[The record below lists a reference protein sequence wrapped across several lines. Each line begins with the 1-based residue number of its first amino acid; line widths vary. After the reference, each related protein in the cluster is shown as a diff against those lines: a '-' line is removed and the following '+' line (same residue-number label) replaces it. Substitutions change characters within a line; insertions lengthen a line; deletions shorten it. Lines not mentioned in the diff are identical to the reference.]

1 MSSTAVE
8 RPPAAP
14 ADIPQGSPTLQDE
27 TMTMLWREAKA
38 LAAGRMFKDV
48 EQAEQAFARMLVGH
62 HLGLNPA
69 QSMLGIDIVK
79 GSAQLRGTLL
89 GTLVRSREG
98 YDWKVLEMGPE
109 KASIEFF
116 RDGESQ
122 GVSTWAKADSERAGL
137 VKSDSNHEKY
147 PTAMFWNRAMSQGVK
162 LLVPET
168 MRGIP
173 VYTPDDLEGVTARG
187 ARDGEPGGGGSRS
200 APEDRTAL
208 LDAIIDHIP
217 LDQQSRAKELI
228 DEMNSLAPGSWGAA
242 KVEMIFSHKRGY
254 SVSVELSQ
262 IERQIEELRSDR
274 DDVREVLAAP
284 DEPENVTDAEVV
296 PEQAVNAASDAE
308 PSQEAQEQGDILKA
322 RESELEALY
331 DHSGDGTREQ
341 EELGIELEQV
351 REGIRDL
358 GFTASIDVSPAQD
371 SLPL

>member
-1 MSSTAVE
+1 
-8 RPPAAP
+8 
-14 ADIPQGSPTLQDE
+14 
-27 TMTMLWREAKA
+27 MTMLWREAKA
-38 LAAGRMFKDV
+38 LSAGRMFKDV

-79 GSAQLRGTLL
+79 GHAQLRGTLL

-98 YDWKVLEMGPE
+98 YDWKVKTMGAE
-109 KASIEFF
+109 GVAIEFF
-116 RDGESQ
+116 RNGESE
-122 GVSTWAKADSERAGL
+122 GVSEWGPEQSKLAELDKKTSNGAT
-137 VKSDSNHEKY
+137 SNHIKY
-147 PTAMFWNRAMSQGVK
+147 PVAMFWNRAMSQGVK

-173 VYTPDDLEGVTARG
+173 VYTPEDLEGLSASG
-187 ARDGEPGGGGSRS
+187 ARDGEPGGSGSRPG
-200 APEDRTAL
+200 PEDRTAL

-217 LDQQSRAKELI
+217 LDQQARAKELI

-242 KVEMIFSHKRGY
+242 KVEMVFAHKRGY

-262 IERQIEELRSDR
+262 IERQIEELRIDAR
-274 DDVREVLAAP
+274 A
-284 DEPENVTDAEVV
+284 EPTPGDYDADPEPVDAEVV
-296 PEQAVNAASDAE
+296 DEKVARYEQRITSVAAEIMDEAINAASDDE
-308 PSQEAQEQGDILKA
+308 PSQEAQEQADILKG

-331 DHSGDGTREQ
+331 DHSGDGTREE

-351 REGIRDL
+351 REAIRDL
-358 GFTASIDVSPAQD
+358 GFTAAVDVSPARD